1 MSIDIDGA
9 VYRFYEN
16 DDVLDHLVPWERP
29 PIASVYSVY
38 GVNLPVRPFVFDGQ
52 SLRTSYPQSWYF
64 SCHSAQTKHNYKYQD
79 TDTAGHWYQLSLDN
93 EDSSRHSCSK
103 TGDATVPYHSL
114 SWAHTWL
121 GDRGAVVDVTQ
132 VPQSVYFSEENIRA
146 FKATRDGPN
155 HHAEYKLHGRD
166 QPMCSS
172 QDRSTAAAAG
182 LLDGFFKA
190 TTLDQITF
198 FERREAQ
205 PSGAVQ
211 TTGVWEIDG
220 AGHREILGNP
230 AFLRELRAEM
240 RNLFTNTQKSS
251 DKTSRPPVIDAD
263 CYWNYRQAK
272 CEFPEF
278 CEYRYAFGDV
288 ILDQSCRL
296 RPRRNRPAAA
306 RPPLVEKN
314 LLGDEPQQPPLQLKL
329 EEVVKSV
336 GAPVEEG
343 KSSPQILDIVRPY
356 CSAPC
361 EPLQGRELPTRPPS
375 VGDMVCTKA

>member
-1 MSIDIDGA
+1 M
-9 VYRFYEN
+9 
-16 DDVLDHLVPWERP
+16 
-29 PIASVYSVY
+29 
-38 GVNLPVRPFVFDGQ
+38 
-52 SLRTSYPQSWYF
+52 
-64 SCHSAQTKHNYKYQD
+64 
-79 TDTAGHWYQLSLDN
+79 
-93 EDSSRHSCSK
+93 
-103 TGDATVPYHSL
+103 PYHSL

-121 GDRGAVVDVTQ
+121 GDRSAVVDVTQ
-132 VPQSVYFSEENIRA
+132 VPQSVYFSAENIRA

-172 QDRSTAAAAG
+172 NDRSTAAAAG
-182 LLDGFFKA
+182 LLDGFFKSS
-190 TTLDQITF
+190 TLDQITF
-198 FERREAQ
+198 FERREPQ
-205 PSGAVQ
+205 PNGAVQ

-240 RNLFTNTQKSS
+240 RNLFTDTTKKSS

-272 CEFPEF
+272 CEFSEF

-296 RPRRNRPAAA
+296 RPRRKRPAAA
-306 RPPLVEKN
+306 RPPLVEKS
-314 LLGDEPQQPPLQLKL
+314 LEVDEPQPLLF
-329 EEVVKSV
+329 EEIKSD
-336 GAPVEEG
+336 APVNEG
-343 KSSPQILDIVRPY
+343 GASSPQILDIVRPY

-361 EPLQGRELPTRPPS
+361 EPLQGRELHTRPPP
-375 VGDMVCTKA
+375 VGDMACTKV